1 MARILLVDDEKVA
14 RALYGD
20 YLMGAGHEVVAVPG
34 MPEAQD
40 ALARGS
46 FDVVVTDLILAQGD
60 GMALLQ
66 FTKDRHPD
74 IEVIVIT
81 ALDKVDPAVRAIKS
95 GAAEYLVKPVTPEAL
110 QHAVRRCLAARQ
122 LLREN
127 ASLRRHVAMLE
138 TGQRIATTLDR
149 DGLANTACSAF
160 QQQTAASAM
169 AIFFRL
175 NGTQGVL
182 GGQNL
187 TPRELE
193 ALSLT
198 LGDRLETILTPEAL
212 EDVGPHPHALVVP
225 ATDENALMGHV
236 VLFFEEK
243 PSEDARLAASYLAR
257 HLGLALRNLGRFA
270 EVQDLAYLDDLT
282 HLFNVR
288 YLHLVLDREVK
299 SALQTQGV
307 FSLLFLDLDYFKSIN
322 DTHGHL
328 VGSKLL
334 VEVSRVLKGCVRDN
348 DVVVRYGGDEYTI
361 LLRAT
366 DSGGALKV
374 AERIRRTMETHQFL
388 AREGYSLNVTTCIGV
403 ASFPEHA
410 QEKDML
416 LDFADRAMYRGKKG
430 TRNVIYIAS
439 NGLEATPSARHSAPI
454 GTPVGTPVGTPLGTP
469 PAAEAV
475 ANPAELA
482 RAAGE

>member
-20 YLMGAGHEVVAVPG
+20 YLAGAGHEVIAVAD
-34 MPEAQD
+34 MREAQE
-40 ALARGS
+40 ALSKHA

-66 FTKDRHPD
+66 YTKDRHPD

-149 DGLANTACSAF
+149 EGLAVTACSAF
-160 QQQTAASAM
+160 KQQTGASAVS
-169 AIFFRL
+169 IFFRL
-175 NGTQGVL
+175 NGTEGVL
-182 GGQNL
+182 GSQGL
-187 TPRELE
+187 TAQESD
-193 ALSLT
+193 ALSATLSERLAELT
-198 LGDRLETILTPEAL
+198 VPTELQE
-212 EDVGPHPHALVVP
+212 VGPFPHALIVP
-225 ATDENALMGHV
+225 ATENDTVLGHV
-236 VLFFEEK
+236 VLFFEQS
-243 PSEDARLAASYLAR
+243 PVEDARLAASYLAR
-257 HLGLALRNLGRFA
+257 HLGLALRNFGRFA

-299 SALQTQGV
+299 NAQQTQGV

-328 VGSKLL
+328 VGSRLL

-374 AERIRRTMETHQFL
+374 AERIRRSMETHQFL
-388 AREGYSLNVTTCIGV
+388 AREGFALNVTTCIGV

-410 QEKDML
+410 QEKDTL

-439 NGLEATPSARHSAPI
+439 GGLEATPAARHSLPT
-454 GTPVGTPVGTPLGTP
+454 GPQKP
-469 PAAEAV
+469 E
-475 ANPAELA
+475 ELA
-482 RAAGE
+482 RASGE